1 MTNQY
6 PTTSVKFESSVL
18 LGVLK
23 YLLQDERPAFAPYT
37 PATKKRCDAQ
47 RAFLDFGGNIYHI

>member
-1 MTNQY
+1 MTIQE

-18 LGVLK
+18 LRVLK

-47 RAFLDFGGNIYHI
+47 QAFLDFGGNICHI